1 MADNVGISTG
11 TDATVAADDIG
22 GALYQRVKISV
33 GADGAA
39 DDLAPGQALMAASVP
54 VVIASNQTAVPVSAA
69 ALPLPSGA
77 ATSALQGGG
86 LPAALGAGGGLKV
99 DGSGT
104 ALPVSGTVAVTN
116 SDLSTLAGAVSGTHM
131 QVDVLSGA
139 SGATAVSVDVTL
151 SMTAE
156 AHHAGDVLAATQEV
170 ASVARANGTGVELV
184 SMVVRD
190 ADDQTAAA
198 TTFYF
203 LDANSALGTEGSAPD
218 IDDTEVQDIC
228 GIVVVPAA
236 AWIDLGTSKIANMQN
251 IGLLMHPA
259 ADSTS
264 LFIAATTAGTP
275 TPSATG
281 MTVTLQFIRY

>member
-22 GALYQRVKISV
+22 GALYQRVKLSI

-39 DDLAPGQALMAASVP
+39 DDLAPGQAAMAASVP
-54 VVIASNQTAVPVSAA
+54 VVIANNQSAV
-69 ALPLPSGA
+69 
-77 ATSALQGGG
+77 
-86 LPAALGAGGGLKV
+86 
-99 DGSGT
+99 
-104 ALPVSGTVAVTN
+104 PVSGTVAVTN
-116 SDLSTLAGAVSGTHM
+116 SDLATLAGAVDDGHV

-139 SGATAVSVDVTL
+139 SGVTAVTVDVTL
-151 SMTAE
+151 SMTNE

-218 IDDTEVQDIC
+218 IDDTEVQNIC

-264 LFIAATTAGTP
+264 LYIAVTTAGTP
-275 TPSATG
+275 TPTTSG